1 MAAILARST
10 TASAVVSARRSQ
22 AEQPCVRRSVSAAA
36 WQKAI
41 TEADLEKADVSNSVG
56 GALFL
61 LSFFRKIKT
70 AVSLFGNRNWE
81 NKALGLI
88 DAKDR
93 IECAARRSGPR
104 AKIPTPRSKK
114 LSLSLLAIFLSRPRP
129 APFSAPTRDLSFLSP
144 PQKKKKNV
152 HRASAPSARSPATRS
167 SSPRPAAKSSPSL
180 TSARTSACRSS
191 GRRPCCRA
199 RSARSAASSASPA
212 RRTARRSRS
221 RTGLCRASGAPSCP
235 TCRWLGSWARG
246 RRR

>member
-114 LSLSLLAIFLSRPRP
+114 LSLSLLAIFLSQPRP
-129 APFSAPTRDLSFLSP
+129 ATFPSSLHHK
-144 PQKKKKNV
+144 KKKKNV

-191 GRRPCCRA
+191 GRRPCCRV

>member
-114 LSLSLLAIFLSRPRP
+114 LSLSLLAIFLSQPRP
-129 APFSAPTRDLSFLSP
+129 ATFPSSLHH
-144 PQKKKKNV
+144 KKKKNV

-191 GRRPCCRA
+191 GGRPCCRA